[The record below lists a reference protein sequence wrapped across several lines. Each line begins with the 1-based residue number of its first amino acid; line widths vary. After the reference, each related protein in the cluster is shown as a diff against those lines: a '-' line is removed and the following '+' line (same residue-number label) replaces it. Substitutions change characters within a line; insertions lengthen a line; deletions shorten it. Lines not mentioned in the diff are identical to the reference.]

1 MFRHSRLTHLA
12 KILTEQELK
21 VFAGWVQS
29 SKMAGTYVRLSA
41 RDTDE
46 AILGKVYGIKKEE
59 KGK

>member
-1 MFRHSRLTHLA
+1 LA